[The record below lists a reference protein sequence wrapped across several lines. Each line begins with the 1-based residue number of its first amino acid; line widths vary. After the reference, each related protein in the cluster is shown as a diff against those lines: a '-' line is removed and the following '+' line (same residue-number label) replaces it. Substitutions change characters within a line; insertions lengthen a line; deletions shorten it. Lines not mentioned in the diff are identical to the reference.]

1 MKDRVGRLALTA
13 LACAALLGTP
23 LAGAAQAQVPLTI
36 PVIVPLTGGFS
47 YAGQVGKK
55 TIEALEVQINKTG
68 GVHGRPVKFTFYDDQ
83 GIPQTAVQVTTQ
95 AMNDKPIAVIGSM
108 FVALCQAMAPIT
120 QGKALQYCYSPGVH
134 PAYGTDLFSA
144 SIATD
149 GMALAMLRYMRD
161 KGWKRIASIVST
173 DASGQDAEAQLKVAA
188 ALPEMASKGVQ
199 LIDLERFNP
208 SDPTVLAQ
216 MQRIRA
222 ANPDVVV
229 MWTSGAPFGTVVH
242 AFNDA
247 GLTVP
252 AFTTNA
258 NLSFTFMKQF
268 ADFLPKNLYF
278 PSPAFVA
285 GPDAP
290 GIPAKVRDSIKGMY
304 AALKAADIPV
314 DFVGG
319 NTWDPPLLVV
329 DGLRH
334 LPPNANYA
342 QLRTWILEQRNWA
355 GVCGN
360 YDFSNGPGAQRGLT
374 VKDTLIVRWDATK
387 QHWDAVSKMGGVPL

>member
-1 MKDRVGRLALTA
+1 MRWPALLAI
-13 LACAALLGTP
+13 AALLAAPGGLGAQTATP
-23 LAGAAQAQVPLTI
+23 LML
-36 PVIVPLTGGFS
+36 PVIIPLTGGFS
-47 YAGQVGKK
+47 YAGQIGKK
-55 TIEALEVQINKTG
+55 TIEAFEAQVNKTG
-68 GVHGRPVKFTFYDDQ
+68 GVHGRPVKFVFYDDQ
-83 GIPQTAVQVTTQ
+83 GVPQTAVQVTTQ
-95 AMNDKPIAVIGSM
+95 AMAEKPIAVIGSM
-108 FVALCQAMAPIT
+108 FVALCQAMAPVT
-120 QGKALQYCYSPGVH
+120 AGKALEYCYSPGVH
-134 PAYGTDLFSA
+134 PPYGSDLFSA

-161 KGWKRIASIVST
+161 KGWKRVASIVST
-173 DASGQDAEAQLKVAA
+173 DASGQDAENRLKEAA
-188 ALPEMASKGVQ
+188 ALPEIASKGLQ

-208 SDPTVLAQ
+208 TDPTVNAQ

-222 ANPDVVV
+222 SNPDVVV

-242 AFNDA
+242 AYNDA
-247 GLTVP
+247 GITAP

-268 ADFLPKNLYF
+268 ADFLPRNLYF
-278 PSPAFVA
+278 PAPAFVA

-290 GIPAKVRDSIKGMY
+290 GIPGKVRDQIKALY
-304 AALKAADIPV
+304 AALKAADVPV

-319 NTWDPPLLVV
+319 NTWDPPALII

-374 VKDTLIVRWDATK
+374 VKDTLIVRWEPAK
-387 QHWDAVSKMGGVPL
+387 QHWDAVSKLGGLPL

>member
-1 MKDRVGRLALTA
+1 MKDRIGRFALT
-13 LACAALLGTP
+13 LVACAALLGAP
-23 LAGAAQAQVPLTI
+23 LTGSAQAPSPVTI

-47 YAGQVGKK
+47 YAGQIGKK
-55 TIEALEVQINKTG
+55 TVEALEAHVNKTG
-68 GVHGRPVKFTFYDDQ
+68 GIHGRPVKFVFYDDT
-83 GIPQTAVQVTTQ
+83 GVPQTAVQVTTQ
-95 AMNDKPIAVIGSM
+95 AMAEKPIAVIGSM

-120 QGKALQYCYSPGVH
+120 QGKTLQYCYSPGVH
-134 PAYGTDLFSA
+134 PAYGSDMFSA

-149 GMALAMLRYMRD
+149 GMATAMLRYMRD

-173 DASGQDAEAQLKVAA
+173 DASGQDAEARLKEAA
-188 ALPEMASKGVQ
+188 ALPEIASKGVQ
-199 LIDLERFNP
+199 LVDLERFNP
-208 SDPTVLAQ
+208 TDPTVLAQ

-247 GLTVP
+247 GLNVP

-258 NLSFTFMKQF
+258 NLSLTFMKQF

-278 PSPAFVA
+278 PAPAFVA

-290 GIPAKVRDSIKGMY
+290 GIPPKVRDAIKTLY
-304 AALKAADIPV
+304 ATLKAAGIPI

-319 NTWDPPLLVV
+319 NCWDPPSLIV

-334 LPPNANYA
+334 LPPNASYE
-342 QLRTWILEQRNWA
+342 QLKTWILEQRNWP
-355 GVCGN
+355 GVSGN
-360 YDFSNGPGAQRGLT
+360 YDFTSGAGAQRGLT
-374 VKDTLIVRWDATK
+374 VKDTLIVRWDAAK
-387 QHWDAVSKMGGVPL
+387 QHWDGVSKMGGQPL

>member
-1 MKDRVGRLALTA
+1 MKDRLGRAALTA
-13 LACAALLGTP
+13 LACAGLLGAP
-23 LAGAAQAQVPLTI
+23 LSGSAQGAAPFTI

-47 YAGQVGKK
+47 YAGQIGKK

-68 GVHGRPVKFTFYDDQ
+68 GVHGRPVKFNFYDDQ

-95 AMNDKPIAVIGSM
+95 AMNDKPVAVIGSM

-134 PAYGTDLFSA
+134 PAYGSDLFSA

-173 DASGQDAEAQLKVAA
+173 DASGQDAEAQLKVAV
-188 ALPEMASKGVQ
+188 ALPEIASKGVQ

-208 SDPTVLAQ
+208 TDPTVLAQ

-268 ADFLPKNLYF
+268 AEILPKNLYF
-278 PSPAFVA
+278 PSPAFIA
-285 GPDAP
+285 GPDVP
-290 GIPAKVRDSIKGMY
+290 GIPAKVRDSIQTMY
-304 AALKAADIPV
+304 TTLKAADVPI

-319 NTWDPPLLVV
+319 NTWDPPLLVI

-334 LPPNANYA
+334 LPPNASYA

-355 GVCGN
+355 GVCGS
-360 YDFSNGPGAQRGLT
+360 YDFTNGPGAQRGLT
-374 VKDTLIVRWDATK
+374 VKDTLIVRWDANK
-387 QHWDAVSKMGGVPL
+387 QHWDAVTKLGGLPL

>member
-1 MKDRVGRLALTA
+1 MRKILT
-13 LACAALLGTP
+13 LLVCAALLGAP
-23 LAGAAQAQVPLTI
+23 LVGSAQAPAPVII
-36 PVIVPLTGGFS
+36 PVVIPLTGGFS
-47 YAGQVGKK
+47 YAGIVGKK
-55 TIEALEVQINKTG
+55 TIEAFETQVNKQG
-68 GVHGRPVKFTFYDDQ
+68 GIHGRPVKFVFYDDQ

-95 AMNDKPIAVIGSM
+95 AMAEKPIAVVGSM

-149 GMALAMLRYMRD
+149 GMATAMLRYMRD

-173 DASGQDAEAQLKVAA
+173 DASGQDAEAQLKIA
-188 ALPEMASKGVQ
+188 ALLPEIASKGVS
-199 LIDLERFNP
+199 LVDLERFNP
-208 SDPTVLAQ
+208 TDPTVLAQ

-242 AFNDA
+242 AYNDS
-247 GLTVP
+247 GMTVP
-252 AFTTNA
+252 VFTTNA

-278 PSPAFVA
+278 PAPAFVA

-290 GIPAKVRDSIKGMY
+290 GIPAKVHDSIKVLY
-304 AALKAADIPV
+304 SALKGADVPV

-319 NTWDPPLLVV
+319 NTWDPVALVV

-334 LPPNANYA
+334 LPPNASYA

-355 GVCGN
+355 GVAGN

-374 VKDTLIVRWDATK
+374 VKDTLIVRWDPAKTR
-387 QHWDAVSKMGGVPL
+387 WDAVSKMGGLPL

>member
-1 MKDRVGRLALTA
+1 MMDRIARAA
-13 LACAALLGTP
+13 LASAAGAALLGVP
-23 LAGAAQAQVPLTI
+23 IAGAAQAQAPVTI

-55 TIEALEVQINKTG
+55 TVEALAAQVNKHG
-68 GVHGRPVKFTFYDDQ
+68 GIHGHPVKFVFYDDQ
-83 GIPQTAVQVTTQ
+83 GVPQTAVQVTTQ
-95 AMNDKPIAVIGSM
+95 AMAEKPVAVIGSM

-134 PAYGTDLFSA
+134 PAYGSDLFSA

-149 GMALAMLRYMRD
+149 GMATAMLRYMRD
-161 KGWKRIASIVST
+161 KGWKRVASIVST
-173 DASGQDAEAQLKVAA
+173 DASGQDAEAQLKIAA
-188 ALPEMASKGVQ
+188 ALPEIASKGVS
-199 LIDLERFNP
+199 LVDLERFNP
-208 SDPTVLAQ
+208 TDPTVLAQ

-222 ANPDVVV
+222 SNPDVVV

-278 PSPAFVA
+278 PAPAFVA

-290 GIPAKVRDSIKGMY
+290 GIPAKVRDAIKVLY

-319 NTWDPPLLVV
+319 NCWDPPSLVI

-334 LPPNANYA
+334 LPPNASYA

-355 GVCGN
+355 GVAGN
-360 YDFSNGPGAQRGLT
+360 YDFTNGPGAQRGLT
-374 VKDTLIVRWDATK
+374 VKDTLIVRWDAPK
-387 QHWDAVSKMGGVPL
+387 SKWDAVSKMGGLPL